1 MDTHSTNTEGA
12 TPAFEQDL
20 AINTVNTYNSLSSSH
35 TQTLSGEPEENQQC
49 SSSNAAYLDENE
61 MLASNSSSIV
71 QQENDADLAAL
82 RSSETHAD
90 RRRQRLAAHAK
101 RAASERA
108 SETDHERRLRL
119 AALAKR
125 ARLKRSVESEEEKSV
140 RLTKDAEKTRAR
152 RSSVLKERT
161 RITKSDKIEQ
171 NSQESS
177 VQHDRGE
184 GYVHS
189 QFPSTSRAYGSEAL
203 DSQQL
208 PLSHY
213 SEATTAVASID
224 TQLMSDPNGQNRG
237 NSNDEKPRIS
247 EVLISGTQ
255 EYHGE
260 SEQLTASD
268 LLSNTDQSGCRLEET
283 DHEHQ
288 SRLAID
294 ARRMASRRSNETE
307 DERKHRLASLVE
319 RARLKRLL
327 ENEQERSKRL
337 ANDAKRA
344 RTRRMVEV
352 ERRSDASSVARMIQ
366 DPLESDQTVF
376 YLEIILLGQPYFLS

>member
-1 MDTHSTNTEGA
+1 MNTHFSNTEGA

-20 AINTVNTYNSLSSSH
+20 AINTVDTYNSLSSSH
-35 TQTLSGEPEENQQC
+35 TQALSGELEESQQC
-49 SSSNAAYLDENE
+49 SPSNAAYLDENE
-61 MLASNSSSIV
+61 MLASNSSSEIR
-71 QQENDADLAAL
+71 QENDADLAAP
-82 RSSETHAD
+82 RSSEAHAD

-125 ARLKRSVESEEEKSV
+125 AKLKRSVESEEEKSV
-140 RLTKDAEKTRAR
+140 RLAKDAERARAR
-152 RSSVLKERT
+152 RSAVLKERT

-184 GYVHS
+184 GYIHS

-213 SEATTAVASID
+213 FEATTAVASID
-224 TQLMSDPNGQNRG
+224 TQLMSGPNGQDRG
-237 NSNDEKPRIS
+237 NSNEPRIS

-260 SEQLTASD
+260 SGQLTATD
-268 LLSNTDQSGCRLEET
+268 LLST
-283 DHEHQ
+283 
-288 SRLAID
+288 
-294 ARRMASRRSNETE
+294 TE
-307 DERKHRLASLVE
+307 
-319 RARLKRLL
+319 
-327 ENEQERSKRL
+327 Q
-337 ANDAKRA
+337 
-344 RTRRMVEV
+344 
-352 ERRSDASSVARMIQ
+352 SVARMIQ

-376 YLEIILLGQPYFLS
+376 YLETILLGQPYFLS

>member
-1 MDTHSTNTEGA
+1 MNMHSSNTEGA

-20 AINTVNTYNSLSSSH
+20 AINTVDTYNSLSSSH
-35 TQTLSGEPEENQQC
+35 TQTLSGELEEIQQGP
-49 SSSNAAYLDENE
+49 SNAAYLDENE
-61 MLASNSSSIV
+61 MLASNSSSEI
-71 QQENDADLAAL
+71 QQENDADLAAP

-140 RLTKDAEKTRAR
+140 RLAKDAERARAR
-152 RSSVLKERT
+152 RSAVLKERT

-184 GYVHS
+184 GYVHG

-213 SEATTAVASID
+213 FEATTAVASID

-237 NSNDEKPRIS
+237 NSNEPRIS

-260 SEQLTASD
+260 SGQLTATD
-268 LLSNTDQSGCRLEET
+268 LLSTTEQSGCRLEVT
-283 DHEHQ
+283 DHERQ

-294 ARRMASRRSNETE
+294 ARRVASRRSSETE
-307 DERKHRLASLVE
+307 DERKHRLAS
-319 RARLKRLL
+319 
-327 ENEQERSKRL
+327 SY
-337 ANDAKRA
+337 
-344 RTRRMVEV
+344 
-352 ERRSDASSVARMIQ
+352 SI
-366 DPLESDQTVF
+366 
-376 YLEIILLGQPYFLS
+376 